1 MMSATCWQERRRRM
15 KKPGIDWLIRQLKL
29 LDNIV
34 LRTVLVESYIQQYG
48 PIPDE
53 YEQEIRELLYA

>member
-1 MMSATCWQERRRRM
+1 M
-15 KKPGIDWLIRQLKL
+15 KKPGIDWLIKQLKL

-34 LRTVLVESYIQQYG
+34 LRTILVESYIQQFG

-53 YEQEIRELLYA
+53 YNMKIRELLYG